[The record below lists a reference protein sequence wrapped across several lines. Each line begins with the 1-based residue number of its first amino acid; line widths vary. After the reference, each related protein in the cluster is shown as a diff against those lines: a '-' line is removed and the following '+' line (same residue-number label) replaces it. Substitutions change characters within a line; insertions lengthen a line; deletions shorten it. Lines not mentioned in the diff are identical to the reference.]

1 MMFTGKIRISMLMI
15 PAVVLFLILLLFVLP
30 VGRVEASDEQQKTAS
45 DYVSYVVK
53 SGDTMWDI
61 AENHLSDRYPTHSE
75 YISELMRVNG
85 LRSSDIYEGQLIV
98 IPCDDAE

>member
-1 MMFTGKIRISMLMI
+1 MKLSGKIRISMLMI
-15 PAVVLFLILLLFVLP
+15 PAAILFLVFMLFVLP
-30 VGRVEASDEQQKTAS
+30 VGRVEASDEQQKTAA

-61 AENHLSDRYPTHSE
+61 AEDHLSDRYPTHSE

-98 IPCDDAE
+98 IPSDEVR